1 MKNIQARRT
10 EEVLSK
16 VLSGVKLDME
26 GFEDNTLLFDS
37 PDLRHGFIQL
47 PTPIIKDTQLSSIDK
62 VVYALLLSYAW
73 QSRRCFP
80 GRATLATDAGC
91 NQMTITR
98 SLAHLKDKNLI
109 RIERRGQGKVNIYHI
124 RKLSDAFPSFIDK
137 GKIV

>member
-1 MKNIQARRT
+1 MKNIQVRRT
-10 EEVLSK
+10 EEVLSR

-37 PDLRHGFIQL
+37 LDLKHGFVQI
-47 PTPIIKDTQLSSIDK
+47 PTPVVKDCRLSSTDK
-62 VVYALLLSYAW
+62 VVYTLLLSYAW

-80 GRATLATDAGC
+80 GRVTLARDAGC

-98 SLAHLKDKNLI
+98 SLAHLRESKLI

-124 RKLSDAFPSFIDK
+124 RKLSDAYPSFIDK
-137 GKIV
+137 GVS